1 VIGEN
6 EKDVRALSPC
16 AIIRL
21 ESNTTKRVHW
31 LTERRRRSRRPVNQ
45 PGVSSRAPRFYAL
58 NACAIRQAHT
68 RGNLTSTV
76 CCFGKPCLNT
86 RLQLLCVL
94 VSSLEP
100 HGVVPPSSGRTV
112 LQVPMGQANCA
123 KTRSQSVDRSSLHT
137 FGAVWIKPLARL
149 PELGLVSTG
158 LIRRSS
164 RRVCAAVTDRNSV
177 LRARLSHCDAEICD
191 LIIPYFQILMSK
203 YQSAK

>member
-1 VIGEN
+1 MITSLAVTVWSGSN
-6 EKDVRALSPC
+6 SVSPHADC
-16 AIIRL
+16 
-21 ESNTTKRVHW
+21 
-31 LTERRRRSRRPVNQ
+31 
-45 PGVSSRAPRFYAL
+45 GVSSRAPRFYAL
-58 NACAIRQAHT
+58 NACAIQQAHT

-177 LRARLSHCDAEICD
+177 LRGVYRIVTPKFA
-191 LIIPYFQILMSK
+191 ILLYHIFRYLCQNIRVQNDNQRCRHGHEAGLRQAS
-203 YQSAK
+203 